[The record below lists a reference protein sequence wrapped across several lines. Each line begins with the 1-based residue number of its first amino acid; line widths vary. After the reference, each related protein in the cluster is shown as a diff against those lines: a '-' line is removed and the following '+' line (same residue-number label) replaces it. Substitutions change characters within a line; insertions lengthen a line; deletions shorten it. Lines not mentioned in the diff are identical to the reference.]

1 MLKCDFLEAVECD
14 TSAEFF
20 RRVRRIGCN
29 ENHLV
34 FDFSRLD
41 SFEPG
46 LIKTICIAQRFAM
59 LDNKKIIYKGIPKET
74 MDLLESKTNVAVAF

>member
-1 MLKCDFLEAVECD
+1 MLKCDFLEAVDYETNYD
-14 TSAEFF
+14 FF
-20 RRVRRIGCN
+20 RRVRSIGCN

-34 FDFSRLD
+34 FDFSRID

-74 MDLLESKTNVAVAF
+74 MELLESKTNVAVAF